1 MRVPGLLLALGASG
15 VLLIAGCGS
24 GGTSTGT
31 APGISASPTTSA
43 NPSAGTGGAG
53 TASPSPSGVAGRSV
67 TLGGA
72 QLRLPAGWTATF
84 LQPTANSSTV
94 LPTWCLSPTPLPS
107 QVYVGQL
114 CAATFS
120 KVLPQ
125 SKVSVDT
132 EGGIESNPQYCGPGF
147 QGTGSLLSY
156 ADSKLGNRPADYR
169 RWLFNCNDG
178 KRWQIEHYV
187 ADNAPGYILFSEH
200 ADLATH
206 AALTSIA
213 QSAVLPAMSG
223 PLRLSDLGIV
233 RTMTPLAGGGYHI
246 TVDRVVRG
254 MKGLINNNPATY
266 PYDVGPTAYPGGAPP
281 RVGALINVF
290 TNGTT
295 VTSYELPPA

>member
-1 MRVPGLLLALGASG
+1 MRLPRLLL
-15 VLLIAGCGS
+15 VLSAVVLIAGCGS
-24 GGTSTGT
+24 GNTPTG
-31 APGISASPTTSA
+31 ASPTIGAPPTSGTS
-43 NPSAGTGGAG
+43 NSPRTGGPVP
-53 TASPSPSGVAGRSV
+53 ASPSPSIVAAGGQSV
-67 TLGGA
+67 ALGGA
-72 QLRLPAGWTATF
+72 QLRLPAGWTAEF
-84 LQPTANSSTV
+84 LQPTANSRTIV
-94 LPTWCLSPTPLPS
+94 PTWCLSSAPLPS
-107 QVYVGQL
+107 PVYVGQV

-120 KVLPQ
+120 QVLPQ
-125 SKVSVDT
+125 SKLSVDT

-156 ADSKLGNRPADYR
+156 ADSKLGDRPADYR
-169 RWLFNCNDG
+169 RWLFSCNHG
-178 KRWQIEHYV
+178 KRWQVEQYV
-187 ADNAPGYILFSEH
+187 ADNAPGFILFSAY
-200 ADLATH
+200 ADAATH
-206 AALTSIA
+206 AALMSIA

-266 PYDVGPTAYPGGAPP
+266 PYDVGPANYAGGAPP